1 MTKLLD
7 AEVVLAC
14 QPSRPFEYT
23 IGQVAVTEDGRVV
36 FAEGYRSA
44 IPQAACMSSSSDRLS
59 YHKMRN
65 RIASALLLC
74 VVVSAGVYTLLGLLG
89 QGWSQISH
97 LTSWGT
103 PATT

>member
-36 FAEGYRSA
+36 FAKGYQIGYS
-44 IPQAACMSSSSDRLS
+44 PGS
-59 YHKMRN
+59 
-65 RIASALLLC
+65 
-74 VVVSAGVYTLLGLLG
+74 VYEQLE
-89 QGWSQISH
+89 
-97 LTSWGT
+97 
-103 PATT
+103 